1 MVKTAAR
8 ERLTKMEKAEQ
19 KKAAQVKKDF
29 DEMADGLKPG
39 EDPSTI
45 MEDPKWVKIDGVTL
59 EKRD

>member
-1 MVKTAAR
+1 
-8 ERLTKMEKAEQ
+8 MEKAEQ